1 MISFSAKD
9 LLYLAK
15 KNLGLRLTNKTDET
29 KSGGFGDAIPL
40 SHLAGA
46 EDIIKFVTLSF
57 LPQLPREEME
67 TIYNQYRQMNVH
79 SSDCMPRLILHYA
92 AQHNIGDARERL
104 SRKKNKQLT
113 EGYIKFQV
121 EAIASE
127 AKQLVSLSDDL
138 LSPLDFV
145 IDNLPYL
152 AEELAYNFNEKLQ
165 LRLALN
171 WDIYAISNDMSS
183 VHDKILIQL

>member
-1 MISFSAKD
+1 
-9 LLYLAK
+9 
-15 KNLGLRLTNKTDET
+15 
-29 KSGGFGDAIPL
+29 
-40 SHLAGA
+40 
-46 EDIIKFVTLSF
+46 
-57 LPQLPREEME
+57 
-67 TIYNQYRQMNVH
+67 
-79 SSDCMPRLILHYA
+79 
-92 AQHNIGDARERL
+92 
-104 SRKKNKQLT
+104 
-113 EGYIKFQV
+113 
-121 EAIASE
+121 
-127 AKQLVSLSDDL
+127 VSLSDDL